1 MQCKGIREPRV
12 VSFLNKLFPHL
23 FRVSGSHV
31 QSLSEQRRQTESQ
44 GQQEGRRIERLLHIA
59 LSESTTE
66 DEFNRLLA
74 RMIYQDGYKDNLL
87 APRAGAG
94 LIYRLLEEHKGLG
107 QDWRSAAK
115 RLVAYLPR
123 FYGYTSEWK

>member
-1 MQCKGIREPRV
+1 MGILTKWFPRLFN
-12 VSFLNKLFPHL
+12 VSDPQAQ
-23 FRVSGSHV
+23 RVSQGRS
-31 QSLSEQRRQTESQ
+31 QPESQ
-44 GQQEGRRIERLLHIA
+44 GQREGRQIERLLRVA
-59 LSESTTE
+59 LAESTTE

-74 RMIYQDGYKDNLL
+74 RMIRQDGYENNLL

-94 LIYRLLEEHKGLG
+94 LVYRLLEEHRGLG

-123 FYGYTSEWK
+123 FYGYTSDWEAGESSP

>member
-1 MQCKGIREPRV
+1 M
-12 VSFLNKLFPHL
+12 
-23 FRVSGSHV
+23 
-31 QSLSEQRRQTESQ
+31 
-44 GQQEGRRIERLLHIA
+44 ERLLRVA
-59 LSESTTE
+59 LTETTTE

-74 RMIYQDGYKDNLL
+74 RMIRQDGYQEKGL

-94 LIYRLLEEHKGLG
+94 LVYRLLEEHKGVG

-123 FYGYTSEWK
+123 FYGYTSDWEPDKKTR